1 MNLPRFLD
9 SHRLRAVLLLLIVFV
24 IGAATGIGG
33 SLLAMRHL
41 AQRGLAGN
49 LGPYDPLVRVS
60 ARWERDIAAE
70 LDFSPSE
77 AARAHHELTLTV
89 ERLQAMRSDMYADGR
104 VVIADTIERVAAD
117 LPEEKRAAFRE
128 SIAKRLRPW
137 SLAP

>member
-1 MNLPRFLD
+1 MNLPGLLA
-9 SHRLRAVLLLLIVFV
+9 SHRLRALLLLLIVFV
-24 IGAATGIGG
+24 LGAATGIGG

-49 LGPYDPLVRVS
+49 LGPYDPLVRIS
-60 ARWERDIAAE
+60 AQWERDIAAE
-70 LDFSPSE
+70 LDFTPGE
-77 AARAHHELTLTV
+77 RDRAHDELAVTV
-89 ERLQAMRSDMYADGR
+89 ERLQELRSGMYADGR
-104 VVIADTIERVAAD
+104 VIIADTIERVAAD